1 MLSMVIIEMVERW
14 LKLSSNRFVAVIDDE
29 YELVCLF
36 KDMLSTIEG
45 LEVYGFT
52 SPSDAFEH
60 IRLNVLNYDL
70 VLSDFKMPE
79 ITGIELLTKIK
90 ELKPSVKALLM
101 SAFDIQDDELFNEGK
116 TRNIVNKFLQKPI
129 KMDVLINEIQTQII

>member
-1 MLSMVIIEMVERW
+1 MVERW

>member
-1 MLSMVIIEMVERW
+1 
-14 LKLSSNRFVAVIDDE
+14 
-29 YELVCLF
+29 
-36 KDMLSTIEG
+36 MLSTIEG

-60 IRLNVLNYDL
+60 IRLNVLNYD

-129 KMDVLINEIQTQII
+129 KMNVLINEIQTQII

>member
-1 MLSMVIIEMVERW
+1 MVERW

-60 IRLNVLNYDL
+60 IRLNVLNYD
-70 VLSDFKMPE
+70 VLSYFKMPE

-129 KMDVLINEIQTQII
+129 KMNVLINEIQTQII